1 MKGIVLAGGFGT
13 RLYPVTKGISKQLLP
28 IYDKPLI
35 YYPLSVLML
44 ADIRDILIITTPE
57 DQNRFKSLLGDGS
70 NIGLKLEYITQPS
83 PDGIAQAFILGKDFI
98 SDDDVCLILG
108 DNIFYGNKLV
118 QLLQSGVVHASKK
131 NQATV
136 FGYYVH
142 DPHRYGVVE
151 FDASGNAVSLE
162 EKPKKS
168 NSNYAVTGLYFY
180 PNNVIEK
187 ASKIKVSNRGE
198 LEITSIN
205 KMFMEEEC
213 LKVEIMGRGFTW
225 LDTGTHES
233 LFEASKFVEIIEK
246 RQGLKIAC
254 LEEIALNKGYIS
266 KSQLLDLI
274 KTFSKNEY
282 SNYLTKLAD
291 QKRE

>member
-118 QLLQSGVVHASKK
+118 QLLQSGIHASKK

-142 DPHRYGVVE
+142 DPQRYGVVE

-205 KMFMEEEC
+205 KMFMEEGC

-282 SNYLTKLAD
+282 SNYLSKLAD

>member
-118 QLLQSGVVHASKK
+118 QLLQSGIHASKK

-205 KMFMEEEC
+205 KMFMEEGC

>member
-1 MKGIVLAGGFGT
+1 MF
-13 RLYPVTKGISKQLLP
+13 
-28 IYDKPLI
+28 
-35 YYPLSVLML
+35 
-44 ADIRDILIITTPE
+44 
-57 DQNRFKSLLGDGS
+57 
-70 NIGLKLEYITQPS
+70 
-83 PDGIAQAFILGKDFI
+83 DF
-98 SDDDVCLILG
+98 G

-118 QLLQSGVVHASKK
+118 QLLQSGVTHASKK

-205 KMFMEEEC
+205 KIFMEEGC

-254 LEEIALNKGYIS
+254 LEEIALNKGYIRN
-266 KSQLLDLI
+266 L
-274 KTFSKNEY
+274 
-282 SNYLTKLAD
+282 NYLI
-291 QKRE
+291 